1 MNNPT
6 VILLRAGRVVSTPL
20 RAKGTKVYR
29 KVAPMPFRLD
39 DQRDIPVIG
48 GHHTQAVSCLI
59 VYVASLCQDIRIL
72 DTKQNRKKLKE
83 NDYIWFESKCSYNK
97 LHRRIL

>member
-59 VYVASLCQDIRIL
+59 VYVASLCQDIRIV
-72 DTKQNRKKLKE
+72 TGKQIGRA
-83 NDYIWFESKCSYNK
+83 
-97 LHRRIL
+97 HV